1 MDDRSS
7 SRRILTIAQLKT
19 DKGIKACN
27 PTLLRWEKTLGFP
40 RRFYITSKMPCY
52 WEHEVDAW
60 ILSRSQAEPSTPLTA
75 KATTARHAKR
85 AGAGQ

>member
-7 SRRILTIAQLKT
+7 TRRILTREQLAT

-52 WEHEVDAW
+52 WEHEIDAW
-60 ILSRSQAEPSTPLTA
+60 ILSRSQGTPPPPLTT
-75 KATTARHAKR
+75 KATKARHAKR
-85 AGAGQ
+85 AAR